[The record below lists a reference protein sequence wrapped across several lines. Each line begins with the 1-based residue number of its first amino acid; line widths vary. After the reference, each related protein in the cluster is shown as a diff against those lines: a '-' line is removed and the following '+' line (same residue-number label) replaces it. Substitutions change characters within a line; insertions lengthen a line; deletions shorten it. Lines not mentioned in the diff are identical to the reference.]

1 MPTPPFT
8 CRSAQPTGGG
18 FAISNNLK
26 QRKAKAIQAS
36 DQGTKKSAIQT
47 PTISSH
53 TIHPGSASFSRFAAY
68 SQIKQ
73 PNAAATRIAP
83 PLTYQGAVI
92 KGKKSKTPTT
102 LPMVPGP
109 RRHSPDPNP
118 NARHII
124 GSFNIEGD
132 SFMRSARI
140 LLPSVGPTLKHPL
153 EGCET
158 AHPWP
163 R

>member
-1 MPTPPFT
+1 MAPAIRSSTIMPTPPFT

-83 PLTYQGAVI
+83 PLTYQGAESRARKARRQRHCPWFPDLGAIVLTQTLTLGTLLDLLI
-92 KGKKSKTPTT
+92 SKGKVSCEV
-102 LPMVPGP
+102 LVSFYLQQV
-109 RRHSPDPNP
+109 RR
-118 NARHII
+118 
-124 GSFNIEGD
+124 
-132 SFMRSARI
+132 
-140 LLPSVGPTLKHPL
+140 
-153 EGCET
+153 
-158 AHPWP
+158 
-163 R
+163 